1 MARGSRANYSPENL
15 AKSMEW
21 FHSILNGSAAVNG
34 RTFGQCNMTFI
45 YDTVLGLH
53 EEEGDD
59 PHVRVISRRHP
70 SCEQNVAPIA
80 PTIKDIMFL

>member
-21 FHSILNGSAAVNG
+21 FHSILNGRNG
-34 RTFGQCNMTFI
+34 NTFGQCDMTFI
-45 YDTVLGLH
+45 YDTVIGLH

-70 SCEQNVAPIA
+70 ACEPSVAPQSVGN
-80 PTIKDIMFL
+80 IKFL